1 VFAPHSCWRAQVTPA
16 ARGRRGA
23 ADQCTEADEHV
34 SMTWARRLK
43 RVFHIDIESCER
55 CGGAV
60 RIIASIEDPQ
70 IIAKILA
77 HLERRDRA
85 SSTPHAAR
93 APPTHSAGPP
103 HSPLTSP
110 S

>member
-1 VFAPHSCWRAQVTPA
+1 
-16 ARGRRGA
+16 
-23 ADQCTEADEHV
+23 
-34 SMTWARRLK
+34 MTWARRLK
-43 RVFHIDIESCER
+43 RVFHIDIERCER

-60 RIIASIEDPQ
+60 RIIASVEDPQ